1 MQRFRYLERRVGYG
15 DKAWR
20 KMQKPSCKWF
30 AAMIEE
36 TPFYVYWPRE
46 LNSAVQGRLVDI
58 DVDSGLCKLDCEFLF
73 TDWTE
78 IVLSSAF
85 GLGQKDLDR
94 LPLLPVPGAP
104 VLARL
109 ETKSEIDVDLWSV
122 AALFDYLV
130 PLLREDDYKFF
141 EENLWQVNRY
151 RQMAISNSDD
161 EWLMSGY
168 AVEQENEL

>member
-122 AALFDYLV
+122 DALFDYLV

-151 RQMAISNSDD
+151 RQMAISNGDD
-161 EWLMSGY
+161 DWLMSGY
-168 AVEQENEL
+168 VVEQENEL